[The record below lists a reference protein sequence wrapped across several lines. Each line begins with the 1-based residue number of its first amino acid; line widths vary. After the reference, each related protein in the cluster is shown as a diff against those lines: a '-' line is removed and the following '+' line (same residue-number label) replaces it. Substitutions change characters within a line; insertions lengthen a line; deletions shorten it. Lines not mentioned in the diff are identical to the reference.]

1 MKYYVYEL
9 IDPRTDNVFYVGKGC
24 GTRCYWHIR
33 QRSKNKPTENSDKDK
48 IITCILEAGFEVNV
62 RKVFFTDDE
71 SLAYRTEEQT
81 IRQYGLENLTNR
93 RYPSDTPGY
102 TRVVS
107 PARKE
112 QMRAAMIGHKI
123 NNGRKWSEEHK
134 AKIGKALKESY
145 LSGKRVYSEKSRAA
159 TSKAHKGKVLSDET
173 KQKLGAGRRGKTYE
187 EIHGVEK
194 ATELKALISKNSTS
208 RINGDKI
215 RGKTYE
221 QLYGIERASKMRA
234 RISAGSMDK
243 RQGIKILIDKT
254 VYPSLQSAS
263 RATGISPY
271 LIRKNYIET
280 R

>member
-24 GTRCYWHIR
+24 GARCHQHVKDCKKNR
-33 QRSKNKPTENSDKDK
+33 TSANASKDEIINSILSEGLE
-48 IITCILEAGFEVNV
+48 IIV

-71 SLAYRTEEQT
+71 SLAYQNEERV
-81 IRQYGLENLTNR
+81 IREYGLVNLTNK
-93 RYPSDTPGY
+93 RYPSDDHRY
-102 TRVVS
+102 SRVVS
-107 PARKE
+107 TARKE
-112 QMRAAMIGHKI
+112 QLRVIMTGNKI
-123 NNGRKWSEEHK
+123 NNGRKLSEDHK
-134 AKIGKALKESY
+134 TAISRKLKEAY
-145 LSGKRVYSEKSRAA
+145 RSGNRVYSEKSRVA
-159 TSKAHKGKVLSDET
+159 TSKAHKGKVFSDET
-173 KQKLGAGRRGKTYE
+173 KQKLGAGRRGKTFE
-187 EIHGVEK
+187 EIHGVER
-194 ATELKALISKNSTS
+194 ATEIKALISKNSS
-208 RINGDKI
+208 ARIYGDKI

-221 QLYGIERASKMRA
+221 ELYGIERASEIRA
-234 RISAGSMDK
+234 RIRAGSMDK